1 MTPFLHFL
9 RSRYQRAY
17 QKRTSQIGRVHLRDH
32 KMGVLDT
39 PYVVQDPP
47 IRVLTGPIG
56 GLSEVPWSPYQGYGA
71 PKRAGGRG
79 EMATGAVG
87 PGYLYLTLPGRPTP
101 PCCAGGPS
109 DLSSAALS
117 LLGTFQV
124 PPSLSYGLPPPP
136 APLGWPW
143 SLRSLS
149 LRSLPGCP
157 CGTSSSRSF
166 GVAVRRCAPTR
177 LSLWD
182 ILLPPLWGGRKVLR
196 TPVLALWATSSSP
209 RAVGPCPSLVL
220 RTASSSLPFGV
231 AVAPVWPCG
240 PSSSLAVLR
249 AVWALCAPVLALRA
263 TSSSPATLGPSRP
276 WCATSA
282 ASQSQASWRVSPPMG
297 GSEVQV
303 EVSGGI
309 STTA

>member
-1 MTPFLHFL
+1 MW
-9 RSRYQRAY
+9 R
-17 QKRTSQIGRVHLRDH
+17 
-32 KMGVLDT
+32 
-39 PYVVQDPP
+39 
-47 IRVLTGPIG
+47 GPIPSVWG
-56 GLSEVPWSPYQGYGA
+56 

-87 PGYLYLTLPGRPTP
+87 PGTCISP
-101 PCCAGGPS
+101 PWSADPLLREVGLS

-117 LLGTFQV
+117 LLWTFG

-157 CGTSSSRSF
+157 YGTSSSRSF

-182 ILLPPLWGGRKVLR
+182 ILLPPLWGGRI
-196 TPVLALWATSSSP
+196 
-209 RAVGPCPSLVL
+209 
-220 RTASSSLPFGV
+220 
-231 AVAPVWPCG
+231 
-240 PSSSLAVLR
+240 
-249 AVWALCAPVLALRA
+249 PVLALRA
-263 TSSSPATLGPSRP
+263 TSSSLATLRPSRP

-297 GSEVQV
+297 GSEVR
-303 EVSGGI
+303 SR
-309 STTA
+309 